1 MISPLVEQFRKG
13 GVTRDVRLT
22 AAVGLL
28 PLKPMDQVELLY
40 LLTRDRDEEI
50 RAKSRDQSAGD
61 QGRQLARRAEGHFSQ
76 PESSRLLWFHAWTT
90 SSYWSSFSKTA
101 RPKTKQSKPWSP
113 GSLRSLL
120 ELVVINQTRVLRHF
134 PLLVALEASKNLTG
148 DQRRRLSELRHDFKI
163 GEEGEQPVSMPEPG
177 EPEALVDFGSG
188 PPEEEAPPPRTIEDA
203 MATYGDGE
211 ALSEE
216 EQQTQLTTFQRLIRM
231 TAAEKMM
238 EGLKGNRDARMMLIH
253 DRNRVVY
260 SAVLNS
266 PRITDSEIESFAAM
280 KNVSTEVLRV
290 IGGRREW
297 TKRYKVAHELV
308 RNPLT
313 PVEVALRLL
322 HRLPARDLKRLT
334 TDRNI
339 PEAIR
344 RQAIKLKRAQS

>member
-1 MISPLVEQFRKG
+1 MASPLVEQFRRG

-50 RAKSRDQSAGD
+50 RAKSEA
-61 QGRQLARRAEGHFSQ
+61 
-76 PESSRLLWFHAWTT
+76 
-90 SSYWSSFSKTA
+90 
-101 RPKTKQSKPWSP
+101 
-113 GSLRSLL
+113 SLL
-120 ELVVINQTRVLRHF
+120 EIKADNLRGVLKDTSANPKVLDFYGSRLDNVELLELILQNSATQDQTIQTAVPRLPAELLEIVVINQTRVLRHF

-163 GEEGEQPVSMPEPG
+163 GEEDDQPVSMPEP
-177 EPEALVDFGSG
+177 EESEVLVDFDSG
-188 PPEEEAPPPRTIEDA
+188 PPEEEAPPPQTVEDA
-203 MATYGDGE
+203 MAIYGDGDE
-211 ALSEE
+211 LSEE

-238 EGLKGNRDARMMLIH
+238 EGLKGGREARMMLIH

-260 SAVLNS
+260 AAVLNS
-266 PRITDSEIESFAAM
+266 PRITESEIESFASM

-297 TKRYKVAHELV
+297 TKRYKVTHGLV

-313 PVEVALRLL
+313 PMEVALRLL
-322 HRLPARDLKRLT
+322 PRLPSIGT
-334 TDRNI
+334 
-339 PEAIR
+339 
-344 RQAIKLKRAQS
+344 

>member
-1 MISPLVEQFRKG
+1 MASPLVEQFRKG

-22 AAVGLL
+22 AAAGLL

-40 LLTRDRDEEI
+40 LLTRDRDEEV
-50 RAKSRDQSAGD
+50 RAKSEA
-61 QGRQLARRAEGHFSQ
+61 
-76 PESSRLLWFHAWTT
+76 
-90 SSYWSSFSKTA
+90 
-101 RPKTKQSKPWSP
+101 
-113 GSLRSLL
+113 SLL
-120 ELVVINQTRVLRHF
+120 ELKADNLRGVLKDTSANPKVLDFYGSRLDNVELLELILQNSATQDQTIQTAVPRLPAELLEIVVINQTRVLRHF

-148 DQRRRLSELRHDFKI
+148 DQRRRLTELRHDFKI
-163 GEEGEQPVSMPEPG
+163 GEEDDQPVSMSEPG
-177 EPEALVDFGSG
+177 ESEALVDFGSG
-188 PPEEEAPPPRTIEDA
+188 PPEEEAPPPKTIEDA
-203 MATYGDGE
+203 MAIYGDGE
-211 ALSEE
+211 ELSEE
-216 EQQTQLTTFQRLIRM
+216 EQQSQLTTFQRLIRM

-238 EGLKGNRDARMMLIH
+238 EGLKGGRDARMMLIH

-266 PRITDSEIESFAAM
+266 PRITESEIESFASM

-297 TKRYKVAHELV
+297 TKRHKVAHGLV
-308 RNPLT
+308 TNPLT

-322 HRLPARDLKRLT
+322 HRLPDRDLQRLT

-344 RQAIKLKRAQS
+344 RQAIRLKRSQN

>member
-1 MISPLVEQFRKG
+1 MASPLVEQFRKG

-50 RAKSRDQSAGD
+50 RAKSEA
-61 QGRQLARRAEGHFSQ
+61 
-76 PESSRLLWFHAWTT
+76 
-90 SSYWSSFSKTA
+90 
-101 RPKTKQSKPWSP
+101 
-113 GSLRSLL
+113 SLL
-120 ELVVINQTRVLRHF
+120 EIKADNLRGVLKDTSANPKVLDFYGSRLDNVELLELVLQNSATQDQTIQTAVPRLPAELLEIVVINQTRVLRHF

-148 DQRRRLSELRHDFKI
+148 DQRRRLSELRHDFRI
-163 GEEGEQPVSMPEPG
+163 GEEDDQPVSMSEPG
-177 EPEALVDFGSG
+177 ESEALVDFDSG
-188 PPEEEAPPPRTIEDA
+188 PPEEEAPPPETVEDA
-203 MATYGDGE
+203 MAIYGGGE
-211 ALSEE
+211 ELSEE

-231 TAAEKMM
+231 TTAEKMM
-238 EGLKGNRDARMMLIH
+238 EGLKGGREARMMLIH

-266 PRITDSEIESFAAM
+266 PRITESEIESFASM

-297 TKRYKVAHELV
+297 TKRYKVTYGLV

-322 HRLPARDLKRLT
+322 PRLPDRDLKRLT

-344 RQAIKLKRAQS
+344 RHAIKLKRSQS

>member
-1 MISPLVEQFRKG
+1 MASPLVEQFRKG

-50 RAKSRDQSAGD
+50 RAKS
-61 QGRQLARRAEGHFSQ
+61 E
-76 PESSRLLWFHAWTT
+76 T
-90 SSYWSSFSKTA
+90 
-101 RPKTKQSKPWSP
+101 
-113 GSLRSLL
+113 SLL
-120 ELVVINQTRVLRHF
+120 EIRADNLRGVLKDTSANPKVLDFYGSRLDNVELLELVLQNSATEDQTIQTVVPRLPSELLEIVVINQTRVLRHF

-163 GEEGEQPVSMPEPG
+163 GEEDDQPVSMPEPG
-177 EPEALVDFGSG
+177 EPEELVDFGSG
-188 PPEEEAPPPRTIEDA
+188 PPEEEAPPPETVEDA
-203 MATYGDGE
+203 MAIYGDGE
-211 ALSEE
+211 ELSEE

-238 EGLKGNRDARMMLIH
+238 EGLKGNREARMMLIH

-266 PRITDSEIESFAAM
+266 PRITESEIESFASM

-297 TKRYKVAHELV
+297 TKRYKIAHGLV

-322 HRLPARDLKRLT
+322 PRLPARDLKRLT

-344 RQAIKLKRAQS
+344 RQAIKLKRSQN

>member
-1 MISPLVEQFRKG
+1 MASPLVEQFRRG
-13 GVTRDVRLT
+13 GVTRDVCLT

-50 RAKSRDQSAGD
+50 RAKSEA
-61 QGRQLARRAEGHFSQ
+61 
-76 PESSRLLWFHAWTT
+76 
-90 SSYWSSFSKTA
+90 
-101 RPKTKQSKPWSP
+101 
-113 GSLRSLL
+113 SLL
-120 ELVVINQTRVLRHF
+120 EIKADNLRGVLKDTSANPKVLDFYGSRLDNVELLELILQNSATQDQTIQTAVPRLPAELLEIVVINQTRVLRHF
-134 PLLVALEASKNLTG
+134 PLLVALEVSKNLTG

-163 GEEGEQPVSMPEPG
+163 GEEDDQPVSMPEP
-177 EPEALVDFGSG
+177 EESEVLVDFDSG
-188 PPEEEAPPPRTIEDA
+188 PPEEEAPPPQTVEDA
-203 MATYGDGE
+203 MAIYGDGDE
-211 ALSEE
+211 LSEE

-238 EGLKGNRDARMMLIH
+238 EGLKGDREARMLLIH

-266 PRITDSEIESFAAM
+266 PRITESEIESFAAM

-290 IGGRREW
+290 IGRKKEW
-297 TKRYKVAHELV
+297 TKRYKVTRELV
-308 RNPLT
+308 KNPLT
-313 PVEVALRLL
+313 PVEIALRLL
-322 HRLPARDLKRLT
+322 HKLPSRDLKRLA

-344 RQAIKLKRAQS
+344 RQAIKLNRSES

>member
-1 MISPLVEQFRKG
+1 MVSPLVEQFRKG

-22 AAVGLL
+22 AAAGLL

-40 LLTRDRDEEI
+40 LLTRDRDEEV
-50 RAKSRDQSAGD
+50 RAKSEA
-61 QGRQLARRAEGHFSQ
+61 
-76 PESSRLLWFHAWTT
+76 
-90 SSYWSSFSKTA
+90 
-101 RPKTKQSKPWSP
+101 
-113 GSLRSLL
+113 SLL
-120 ELVVINQTRVLRHF
+120 ELKADNLRGVLKDTSANPKVLDFYGSRLDNVELLELILQNSATQDQTIQTAVPRLPAELLEIVVINQTRVLRHF

-148 DQRRRLSELRHDFKI
+148 DQRRRLTELRHDFKI
-163 GEEGEQPVSMPEPG
+163 GEEDDQPVSMSEPG
-177 EPEALVDFGSG
+177 ESEALVDFGSG
-188 PPEEEAPPPRTIEDA
+188 PPEEEAPPPKTIEDA
-203 MATYGDGE
+203 MAIYGDGE
-211 ALSEE
+211 ELSEE
-216 EQQTQLTTFQRLIRM
+216 EQQSQLTTFQRLIRM

-238 EGLKGNRDARMMLIH
+238 EGLKGGRDARMMLIH

-266 PRITDSEIESFAAM
+266 PRITESEIESFASM

-297 TKRYKVAHELV
+297 TKRHKVAHGLV
-308 RNPLT
+308 TNPLT

-322 HRLPARDLKRLT
+322 HRLPDRDIKRLT

-344 RQAIKLKRAQS
+344 RQAIRLKRSQN

>member
-1 MISPLVEQFRKG
+1 MASPLVEQFRKG

-22 AAVGLL
+22 AAAGLL

-40 LLTRDRDEEI
+40 LLTRDRDEEV
-50 RAKSRDQSAGD
+50 RAKSEA
-61 QGRQLARRAEGHFSQ
+61 
-76 PESSRLLWFHAWTT
+76 
-90 SSYWSSFSKTA
+90 
-101 RPKTKQSKPWSP
+101 
-113 GSLRSLL
+113 SLL
-120 ELVVINQTRVLRHF
+120 ELKADNLRGVLKDTSANPKVLDFYGSRLDNVELLELILQNSGTQDQTIQTAVPRLPAELLEIVVINQTRVLRHF

-148 DQRRRLSELRHDFKI
+148 DQRRRLTELRHDFKI
-163 GEEGEQPVSMPEPG
+163 GEEDDQPVSMSEPG
-177 EPEALVDFGSG
+177 ESEALVDFGSG
-188 PPEEEAPPPRTIEDA
+188 PPEEEAPPPKTIEDA
-203 MATYGDGE
+203 MAIYGDGE
-211 ALSEE
+211 ELSEE
-216 EQQTQLTTFQRLIRM
+216 EQQSQLTTFQRLIRM

-238 EGLKGNRDARMMLIH
+238 EGLKGGRDARMMLIH

-266 PRITDSEIESFAAM
+266 PRITESEIESFASM

-297 TKRYKVAHELV
+297 TKRHKVAHGLV
-308 RNPLT
+308 TNPLT

-322 HRLPARDLKRLT
+322 HRLPDRDIKRLT

-344 RQAIKLKRAQS
+344 RQAIRLKRSQN

>member
-1 MISPLVEQFRKG
+1 MASPLVEQFRRG

-50 RAKSRDQSAGD
+50 RAKSEA
-61 QGRQLARRAEGHFSQ
+61 
-76 PESSRLLWFHAWTT
+76 
-90 SSYWSSFSKTA
+90 
-101 RPKTKQSKPWSP
+101 
-113 GSLRSLL
+113 SLL
-120 ELVVINQTRVLRHF
+120 EIKADNLRGVLKDTSANPKVLDFYGSRLDNVELLELILQNSATQDQTIQTAVPRLPAELLEIVVINQTRVLRHF

-163 GEEGEQPVSMPEPG
+163 GEEDDQPVSMPEP
-177 EPEALVDFGSG
+177 EESEVLVDFDSG
-188 PPEEEAPPPRTIEDA
+188 PPEEEAPPPQTVEDA
-203 MATYGDGE
+203 MAIYGDGDE
-211 ALSEE
+211 LSEE

-238 EGLKGNRDARMMLIH
+238 EGLKGDREARMLLIH

-266 PRITDSEIESFAAM
+266 PRITESEIESFAAM

-290 IGGRREW
+290 IGRKKEW
-297 TKRYKVAHELV
+297 TKRYKVTRELV
-308 RNPLT
+308 KNPLT
-313 PVEVALRLL
+313 PVEIALRLL
-322 HRLPARDLKRLT
+322 HKLPSLDLKRLA

-344 RQAIKLKRAQS
+344 RQAIKLNRSES

>member
-1 MISPLVEQFRKG
+1 MASPLVEQFRKG

-22 AAVGLL
+22 AAAGLL
-28 PLKPMDQVELLY
+28 PLKPIDQVELLY

-50 RAKSRDQSAGD
+50 RAKSEA
-61 QGRQLARRAEGHFSQ
+61 
-76 PESSRLLWFHAWTT
+76 
-90 SSYWSSFSKTA
+90 
-101 RPKTKQSKPWSP
+101 
-113 GSLRSLL
+113 SLL
-120 ELVVINQTRVLRHF
+120 ELKADNLRGVLKDTSANPKVLDFYGSRLDNVELLELILQNSGTQDQTIQTAVPRLPAELLEIVVINQTRVLRHF

-148 DQRRRLSELRHDFKI
+148 DQRRRLTELRHDFKI
-163 GEEGEQPVSMPEPG
+163 GEEDDQPVSMSEPG
-177 EPEALVDFGSG
+177 ESEALVDFGSG
-188 PPEEEAPPPRTIEDA
+188 PPEEEAPPPKTIEDA
-203 MATYGDGE
+203 MAIYGDGE
-211 ALSEE
+211 ELSEE
-216 EQQTQLTTFQRLIRM
+216 EQQSQLTTFQRLIRM

-238 EGLKGNRDARMMLIH
+238 EGLKGGRDARMMLIH

-266 PRITDSEIESFAAM
+266 PRITESEIESFASM

-297 TKRYKVAHELV
+297 TKRHKVAHGLV
-308 RNPLT
+308 TNPLT

-322 HRLPARDLKRLT
+322 HRLPDRDIKRLT

-344 RQAIKLKRAQS
+344 RQAIRLKRSQN

>member
-1 MISPLVEQFRKG
+1 MASPLVEQFRKG

-22 AAVGLL
+22 AAAGLL

-50 RAKSRDQSAGD
+50 RAKSEA
-61 QGRQLARRAEGHFSQ
+61 
-76 PESSRLLWFHAWTT
+76 
-90 SSYWSSFSKTA
+90 
-101 RPKTKQSKPWSP
+101 
-113 GSLRSLL
+113 SLL
-120 ELVVINQTRVLRHF
+120 ELKADNLRGVLKDTSANPKVLDFYGSRLDNVELLELILQNSGTQDQTIQTAVPRLPAELLEIVVINQTRVLRHF

-148 DQRRRLSELRHDFKI
+148 DQRRRLTELRHDFKI
-163 GEEGEQPVSMPEPG
+163 GEEDDQPVSMSEPR
-177 EPEALVDFGSG
+177 ESEALMDFGSG
-188 PPEEEAPPPRTIEDA
+188 PPEEEAPPPKTIEDA
-203 MATYGDGE
+203 MAIYGDGE
-211 ALSEE
+211 ELSEE
-216 EQQTQLTTFQRLIRM
+216 EQQSQLTTFQRLIRM

-238 EGLKGNRDARMMLIH
+238 EGLKGGRDARMMLIH

-266 PRITDSEIESFAAM
+266 PRITESEIESFASM

-297 TKRYKVAHELV
+297 TKRHKVAHGLV

-322 HRLPARDLKRLT
+322 PRLPVRDLKRLT

-344 RQAIKLKRAQS
+344 RQAIRLKRSQN